1 MAAVAVILVSLCAV
15 ADATADEMVGA
26 LRLWVREGEKA
37 SQKGY
42 FTITLRRWW
51 PSVTM

>member
-1 MAAVAVILVSLCAV
+1 MAAVAAILVSLCAV

-26 LRLWVREGEKA
+26 LRLLVREGGKA